1 MATRIP
7 QFPLANDNAGETY
20 VYPASL
26 FRRGSVPPPTGR
38 IPREIVEFFNAPG
51 GHSLIVKGPAGTG
64 KTTFA
69 LQLTE
74 ALGEVTASHYLSSRV
89 SDESLYRQFTW
100 LKDRI
105 KPKVLQ
111 TGSKAPHDTKVA
123 RHALDQLEGKLEEG
137 KEGEDG
143 ESESIGSGEV
153 KGNFLEVTLGF
164 DLPELED
171 AYTFVDDRIPER
183 SLVLIDSIDALA
195 EHYGIPAGRLI
206 TVLQKD
212 LVEGSK
218 QNVLYVLESSGET
231 RLDYLGDGVI
241 SLASTDHQGR
251 RLRVLTIEKL
261 RGQQIQQHR
270 YLYTLDGGRLTAFD
284 IREEVR
290 PVKPQLWRPVKDLS
304 KDAVSFGLEAL
315 DRLTGGLYRGRVVAF
330 EISNA
335 VPSDHVD
342 WLRTAI
348 ICNFAAQGRGVAHVP
363 PRKGSAEFLREL
375 VSPHLP
381 PGAFDAQVRVFESA
395 TLGSADVSRTV
406 LHMEGTNV
414 DSDLK
419 WSNVEFQLPK
429 SERPFL
435 AFMAFDTLES
445 VYEEKVLEEMSG
457 VFSAVRRAKD
467 VFVGFVTPQSASAS
481 KLENLARVVLHL
493 DSINGSVVLYGQKP
507 YTELFSLA
515 WDWSAGVPKAEL
527 RPIV

>member
-1 MATRIP
+1 MNRRILRLP
-7 QFPLANDNAGETY
+7 VASDIGTETY

-26 FRRGSVPPPTGR
+26 FRRDSVSPPPGR

-105 KPKVLQ
+105 EPAVLQ
-111 TGSKAPHDTKVA
+111 TGSKSPHDTKVA

-137 KEGEDG
+137 KEGED
-143 ESESIGSGEV
+143 EEPEAIGSGEV

-164 DLPELED
+164 DLPELEA
-171 AYTFVDDRIPER
+171 AYDFVDDRIPAR

-231 RLDYLGDGVI
+231 RLDYLGDGVV
-241 SLASTDHQGR
+241 SLASSEYQGR

-261 RGQQIQQHR
+261 RGQQVQQHR
-270 YLYTLDGGRLTAFD
+270 YLYTLDGGRLTAFN
-284 IREEVR
+284 IREEFR
-290 PVKPQLWRPVKDLS
+290 PAKPQLWKPVKDLS
-304 KDAVSFGLEAL
+304 KDAVSMGLDPL
-315 DRLTGGLYRGRVVAF
+315 DRIAGGLSRGRVIAF

-335 VPSDHVD
+335 VPADYVD
-342 WLRTAI
+342 WLRTAM
-348 ICNFAAQGRGVAHVP
+348 ICNFVSQGRGVAHVP

-381 PGAFDAQVRVFESA
+381 AGALDANVRVFEAA
-395 TLGSADVSRTV
+395 TLESGEVSRIV

-414 DSDLK
+414 DTDLK
-419 WSNVEFQLPK
+419 WSNVQFHLPK
-429 SERPFL
+429 AERPFL
-435 AFMAFDTLES
+435 ALMAFDTLES
-445 VYEEKVLEEMSG
+445 VYGEKVIESMSG
-457 VFSAVRRAKD
+457 VFSALRRAKD
-467 VFVGFVTPQSASAS
+467 VFVGFVTPESASAA
-481 KLENLARVVLHL
+481 KLENLAYAVFRIEIV
-493 DSINGSVVLYGQKP
+493 NGSVVLYGQKP
-507 YTELFSLA
+507 YTELFNLS
-515 WDWSAGVPKAEL
+515 WDWSSGFPKAVL

>member
-1 MATRIP
+1 MRFASARSYVATRIP

-74 ALGEVTASHYLSSRV
+74 ALGEVTTSHYLSSRV

-105 KPKVLQ
+105 K
-111 TGSKAPHDTKVA
+111 
-123 RHALDQLEGKLEEG
+123 
-137 KEGEDG
+137 
-143 ESESIGSGEV
+143 
-153 KGNFLEVTLGF
+153 
-164 DLPELED
+164 
-171 AYTFVDDRIPER
+171 
-183 SLVLIDSIDALA
+183 
-195 EHYGIPAGRLI
+195 
-206 TVLQKD
+206 
-212 LVEGSK
+212 

-231 RLDYLGDGVI
+231 RLDYLGDGVV

-304 KDAVSFGLEAL
+304 KDAVSFGLEPL
-315 DRLTGGLYRGRVVAF
+315 DHLTGGLHRGRVVAF

-335 VPSDHVD
+335 VPSDYVD

-348 ICNFAAQGRGVAHVP
+348 ICNFVAQGRGVANVP
-363 PRKGSAEFLREL
+363 PRKGSADFLRDL

-419 WSNVEFQLPK
+419 WTNVEFQLPK

-457 VFSAVRRAKD
+457 VFSSVRRAKD
-467 VFVGFVTPQSASAS
+467 VFIGFVTPQSASAA
-481 KLENLARVVLHL
+481 KLENLARVVLRL
-493 DSINGSVVLYGQKP
+493 
-507 YTELFSLA
+507 
-515 WDWSAGVPKAEL
+515 
-527 RPIV
+527 

>member
-1 MATRIP
+1 MTAR
-7 QFPLANDNAGETY
+7 GETY

-51 GHSLIVKGPAGTG
+51 GHSLIV
-64 KTTFA
+64 
-69 LQLTE
+69 
-74 ALGEVTASHYLSSRV
+74 
-89 SDESLYRQFTW
+89 
-100 LKDRI
+100 
-105 KPKVLQ
+105 
-111 TGSKAPHDTKVA
+111 
-123 RHALDQLEGKLEEG
+123 
-137 KEGEDG
+137 
-143 ESESIGSGEV
+143 SGEV

-164 DLPELED
+164 DLPELEA
-171 AYTFVDDRIPER
+171 AYDFVDDRIPAR

-231 RLDYLGDGVI
+231 RLDYLGDGVV

-304 KDAVSFGLEAL
+304 KDAVSFGLEPL

-335 VPSDHVD
+335 VPSDYVD
-342 WLRTAI
+342 FQLRT
-348 ICNFAAQGRGVAHVP
+348 
-363 PRKGSAEFLREL
+363 
-375 VSPHLP
+375 
-381 PGAFDAQVRVFESA
+381 
-395 TLGSADVSRTV
+395 
-406 LHMEGTNV
+406 
-414 DSDLK
+414 
-419 WSNVEFQLPK
+419 

-493 DSINGSVVLYGQKP
+493 DSINGSVVLYGKKP
-507 YTELFSLA
+507 YTELFSVA
-515 WDWSAGVPKAEL
+515 WDWSVGVPKAEL

>member
-1 MATRIP
+1 MTAR
-7 QFPLANDNAGETY
+7 GETY

-105 KPKVLQ
+105 KPAILQ
-111 TGSKAPHDTKVA
+111 TGSKSAHNTKVA

-137 KEGEDG
+137 KEGED
-143 ESESIGSGEV
+143 EEPEAIGSGEV

-164 DLPELED
+164 DLPELEA
-171 AYTFVDDRIPER
+171 AYDFVDDRIPER
-183 SLVLIDSIDALA
+183 SLVLIDSTPCALPR
-195 EHYGIPAGRLI
+195 EAGA
-206 TVLQKD
+206 VQ
-212 LVEGSK
+212 
-218 QNVLYVLESSGET
+218 
-231 RLDYLGDGVI
+231 
-241 SLASTDHQGR
+241 
-251 RLRVLTIEKL
+251 
-261 RGQQIQQHR
+261 
-270 YLYTLDGGRLTAFD
+270 
-284 IREEVR
+284 
-290 PVKPQLWRPVKDLS
+290 PQLWRPVKDVS
-304 KDAVSFGLEAL
+304 KDAVSFGLEPL

-335 VPSDHVD
+335 VPSDYVD

-348 ICNFAAQGRGVAHVP
+348 ICNFVALGRGVAHVP
-363 PRKGSAEFLREL
+363 PRKGSADFLREL
-375 VSPHLP
+375 ISPHLP
-381 PGAFDAQVRVFESA
+381 SGAFENQVRVFESA

-419 WSNVEFQLPK
+419 WTNVEFQLPK

-445 VYEEKVLEEMSG
+445 VYEEKVLEAMSG
-457 VFSAVRRAKD
+457 VFSTVRRAKD
-467 VFVGFVTPQSASAS
+467 VFVGVVTPQSASAA
-481 KLENLARVVLHL
+481 KLENLARIVLHL
-493 DSINGSVVLYGQKP
+493 DVINGSVVLYGAKP
-507 YTELFSLA
+507 YTELFNLS

>member
-1 MATRIP
+1 MIRRTLRSP
-7 QFPLANDNAGETY
+7 VANDIGTETY

-26 FRRGSVPPPTGR
+26 FRRGSVSPPTGR

-51 GHSLIVKGPAGTG
+51 GHGIMVKGPAGTG

-69 LQLTE
+69 LELTE
-74 ALGEVTASHYLSSRV
+74 TLGEVTTSHYLSSRV

-137 KEGEDG
+137 KEGED
-143 ESESIGSGEV
+143 EDPEAIGAGEV

-231 RLDYLGDGVI
+231 RLDYLGDGVV

-290 PVKPQLWRPVKDLS
+290 AVKPQLWRPVKDLS
-304 KDAVSFGLEAL
+304 KDAVSFGLE
-315 DRLTGGLYRGRVVAF
+315 
-330 EISNA
+330 
-335 VPSDHVD
+335 P
-342 WLRTAI
+342 
-348 ICNFAAQGRGVAHVP
+348 
-363 PRKGSAEFLREL
+363 
-375 VSPHLP
+375 
-381 PGAFDAQVRVFESA
+381 A

-493 DSINGSVVLYGQKP
+493 DSINGSVVLYGKKP
-507 YTELFSLA
+507 YTELFSVA
-515 WDWSAGVPKAEL
+515 WDWSVGVPKAEL

>member
-1 MATRIP
+1 MPR
-7 QFPLANDNAGETY
+7 FPLTNDNAGETY

-105 KPKVLQ
+105 KPAILQ
-111 TGSKAPHDTKVA
+111 TGSKSAHNTKVA

-137 KEGEDG
+137 KEGED
-143 ESESIGSGEV
+143 EEPEAIGSGEV

-164 DLPELED
+164 DLPELEA
-171 AYTFVDDRIPER
+171 AYDFVDDRIPAR

-231 RLDYLGDGVI
+231 RLDYLGDGVV

-270 YLYTLDGGRLTAFD
+270 YLYTLDGGRLTA
-284 IREEVR
+284 
-290 PVKPQLWRPVKDLS
+290 S
-304 KDAVSFGLEAL
+304 
-315 DRLTGGLYRGRVVAF
+315 
-330 EISNA
+330 
-335 VPSDHVD
+335 PS
-342 WLRTAI
+342 
-348 ICNFAAQGRGVAHVP
+348 
-363 PRKGSAEFLREL
+363 
-375 VSPHLP
+375 
-381 PGAFDAQVRVFESA
+381 AFDAQVRVFETA
-395 TLGSADVSRTV
+395 TLGSADVSRAV

-414 DSDLK
+414 DADLK
-419 WSNVEFQLPK
+419 WTNVEFQLPK

-435 AFMAFDTLES
+435 AFMSFDTLES

-467 VFVGFVTPQSASAS
+467 VFIGFVTPQSASAA

>member
-1 MATRIP
+1 M
-7 QFPLANDNAGETY
+7 
-20 VYPASL
+20 
-26 FRRGSVPPPTGR
+26 PPVGR

-51 GHSLIVKGPAGTG
+51 GHSLIAKGPAGTG

-74 ALGEVTASHYLSSRV
+74 ELGEVTASHYLSSRV

-100 LKDRI
+100 LKERL
-105 KPKVLQ
+105 KPASLQ
-111 TGSKAPHDTKVA
+111 STPKSSTSSKVA
-123 RHALDQLEGKLEEG
+123 RHALDQLEGKLQEG
-137 KEGEDG
+137 KEGDDEDP
-143 ESESIGSGEV
+143 ETIGSGEV

-164 DLPELED
+164 DLPELEA
-171 AYTFVDDRIPER
+171 AYDFVDGRLPEQ

-195 EHYGIPAGRLI
+195 EHYGIPAARLI

-212 LVEGSK
+212 LVEGSR

-231 RLDYLGDGVI
+231 RLDYLGDGVV
-241 SLASTDHQGR
+241 SLAATEHEGR

-261 RGQQIQQHR
+261 RGQQVQQHR

-284 IREEVR
+284 IREEFR
-290 PVKPQLWRPVKDLS
+290 PVRPQLWKPLKDLS
-304 KDAVSFGLEAL
+304 KEAVSSGLEPL
-315 DRLTGGLYRGRVVAF
+315 DRLTGGLTRGRVFAF

-335 VPSDHVD
+335 VPADYVD
-342 WLRTAI
+342 WLRTAL
-348 ICNFAAQGRGVAHVP
+348 ICNFVTQGRGVAHVP

-381 PGAFDAQVRVFESA
+381 PGAFDAQVRVFEAA

-419 WSNVEFQLPK
+419 WTNVEFQLPK

-435 AFMAFDTLES
+435 ALMSFDTLES
-445 VYEEKVLEEMSG
+445 VYSEKVLEEMSG
-457 VFSAVRRAKD
+457 VFASVRRAKD
-467 VFVGFVTPQSASAS
+467 VFVGFVTPQSASAA
-481 KLENLARVVLHL
+481 KLENLANVVLRV
-493 DSINGSVVLYGQKP
+493 DSVNGSVVLYGQKP
-507 YTELFSLA
+507 YTELFNLA
-515 WDWSAGVPKAEL
+515 WDWSTGVPKAVF